1 MNAPNSKATNPE
13 APNSTRMSCDFC
25 QVLREIL
32 RETVPALIALA
43 ILVVAL
49 SMLWD
54 VHHLVD
60 NKPEPETYQRK
71 KDVLL
76 LALGFLGTVT
86 GYYFGRA
93 PAERHA
99 DTARDAAK
107 AAQEREQKVRREAH
121 EGLDHIQQ
129 QHSGEAEA
137 DAVNTAINQ
146 LRSRLWTM

>member
-1 MNAPNSKATNPE
+1 MPNEPSA
-13 APNSTRMSCDFC
+13 STSTSTSSVAAVPTRYGCSFG
-25 QVLREIL
+25 QIV
-32 RETVPALIALA
+32 RETVTALLALA
-43 ILVVAL
+43 IAFVAL
-49 SMLWD
+49 WLLYD
-54 VHHLVD
+54 VHGVLKTGKPD
-60 NKPEPETYQRK
+60 NYDQHKE
-71 KDVLL
+71 VLL
-76 LALGFLGTVT
+76 LALGLLGTVI
-86 GYYFGRA
+86 GYYFGRV

-129 QHSGEAEA
+129 QHRGGAEA